1 MIVSEQNYYHFSTPY
16 AGIPRSCQICTNDVL
31 EHQILHL
38 IVHLNCKFCRQEFRP
53 FEYRSIVNIYDFKMA
68 EVELRKEEDSTCP
81 SCLKVCFD
89 KKSCKRHEK
98 RSHGS
103 HTCTD
108 CQQIFTSR
116 GKLNYHCQLVH
127 TGYKNGSTKDPQ
139 VNVETFE
146 CNECEAK
153 FNKNFNL
160 IRHLKEVHLTTS
172 LNVKYVQLHNLTYMP
187 RLRYFLLEKVL
198 FKKT

>member
-1 MIVSEQNYYHFSTPY
+1 MLVLRWYWWRTEEMETMSTSMPGSPAEASVDFQCKWRSIHYDSIRTKLLSSTPY

-68 EVELRKEEDSTCP
+68 EVELRKEEESTCP
-81 SCLKVCFD
+81 SFLKVCFD
-89 KKSCKRHEK
+89 IKSRKRHEK

-108 CQQIFTSR
+108 F
-116 GKLNYHCQLVH
+116 Y
-127 TGYKNGSTKDPQ
+127 
-139 VNVETFE
+139 E
-146 CNECEAK
+146 
-153 FNKNFNL
+153 
-160 IRHLKEVHLTTS
+160 
-172 LNVKYVQLHNLTYMP
+172 
-187 RLRYFLLEKVL
+187 
-198 FKKT
+198 